1 MQTDDQGEAAISS
14 HKSASSTPT
23 GRPYAVSGLRLRL
36 VLMLLVAALP
46 AAGMLLY
53 TGLDQRRDA
62 LNEAHA
68 AVLRVARLA
77 AVTQADT
84 FVESRQLLATIAQ
97 VPAIQALHSNTCSPL
112 LSRLLNEGSRYVN
125 LGAIDAEGY
134 LRCSAVPFQSPVLLK
149 QREYFRR
156 VMQTGAFA
164 IGNYQIGMVTGQRT
178 LNLGYPLI
186 NASGGVYGVAFAA
199 LDLRWL
205 NRLAA
210 ETALPRDSALVLLDA
225 SGTVLARHPDP
236 DRWIGQRVPY
246 SAQIANDPARENGT
260 FEAKGL
266 DGVERIYSYTTLLP
280 GAGTAR
286 DGLRLVI
293 GIPRTTALG
302 QAHAALQSNLI
313 TLATV
318 VGFLLIAA
326 WFGSELLI
334 LRGLRNL
341 VSGVRRVAAGDF
353 SARSAMAHGIG
364 EVREL
369 GHAFDDMTQSLEHHQ
384 RAAQLHEQRAA
395 RLNRVYA
402 LLSGINSAIVRTRD
416 RDTLYRALCRLA
428 IDTGH
433 FRLAAVLVYQSDDSA
448 FAPHSHAG
456 DGSVVLERLQLPAH
470 ESPAAPIAQTLL
482 GGTPLI
488 SNRLVAD
495 TRLAGAMAAAI
506 THGCRACALLP
517 LRVAGEVIGV
527 IALFADEPDFFD
539 AEEIKLLEEIAADT
553 SLGLDLI
560 DKEDELHHLSYY
572 DALTGLPN
580 RVLFAD
586 RLDQALARSRFHARH
601 VAVLIARL
609 DRFKEINTFH
619 GHHAGD
625 TVLQEVSRR
634 LAEVIRSGDT
644 VARTGSAAF
653 GLILTDVG
661 NPGDAAI
668 VARKIMQAL
677 ERRIEVGGKEMYVTL
692 RVGIAVAPSDGT
704 DAETLLRSADAALHL
719 PASNDGI
726 SYRFYTPEIDVNA
739 RKRMEIE
746 RELRGALA
754 RNELEVHYQ
763 PIVELETL
771 AIVGSEALLRWRNAT
786 LGPVSPGLFIPAAE
800 ETGLII
806 PIGEWV
812 LDNACRQAR
821 AWRGAGLPSR
831 IAINASAIQL
841 RQADFEARAQ
851 AILEESGVNRDG
863 LALTLEITESN
874 VMENVQHSAQR
885 LDALRHRGLSI
896 SIDDFGTGYSSLS
909 YLKRLPVDT
918 LKIDISFIRDLTR
931 SDDDVAIVR
940 AIIALA
946 HSLGM
951 QVTAE
956 GIETVEQLTLLREL
970 RCDTGQGFL
979 FSPAVPVAA
988 FESLCRSGIRLPASA
1003 TPA

>member
-1 MQTDDQGEAAISS
+1 M
-14 HKSASSTPT
+14 
-23 GRPYAVSGLRLRL
+23 RLRL
-36 VLMLLVAALP
+36 ALLLLLAAVP
-46 AAGMLLY
+46 AAAMLLY
-53 TGLDQRRDA
+53 IGLDQRRTA
-62 LNEAHA
+62 LDDAHA
-68 AVLRVARLA
+68 AALRIARLA
-77 AVTQADT
+77 ALTQT
-84 FVESRQLLATIAQ
+84 ESFVEGRQLLATIAQ
-97 VPAIQALHSNTCSPL
+97 LPAVQALHSKTCSPL
-112 LSRLLNEGSRYVN
+112 LARLLDQGSRYVN
-125 LGAIDAEGY
+125 LGAIDAEGR
-134 LRCSAVPFQSPVLLK
+134 LRCSAVPFQPPVVLK

-156 VMQTGAFA
+156 VMQTGRFA
-164 IGNYQIGMVTGQRT
+164 IGNYQVGKVTGQRA

-186 NASGGVYGVAFAA
+186 NASGGIDGVVFAA

-210 ETALPRDSALVLLDA
+210 ETSLPHGSTLVLVDA
-225 SGTVLARHPDP
+225 AGTALARHPDP
-236 DRWIGQRVPY
+236 ERWIGQRVPY
-246 SAQIANDPARENGT
+246 GTHIAGDPTRESGT

-266 DGVERIYSYTTLLP
+266 DGIERIYSYTALLP
-280 GAGTAR
+280 GTDPLR
-286 DGLRLVI
+286 DSLRLVV
-293 GIPRTTALG
+293 GIPRATALG
-302 QAHAALQSNLI
+302 HTQAALRSNL
-313 TLATV
+313 TVLAAV
-318 VGFLLIAA
+318 LGFLLVVT
-326 WFGSELLI
+326 WFGSEMLI

-353 SARSAMAHGIG
+353 SARSAMGHGIG

-369 GHAFDDMTQSLEHHQ
+369 GRAFDDMTKSLQHHRQ
-384 RAAQLHEQRAA
+384 TAQLHEQRAA

-402 LLSGINSAIVRTRD
+402 LLSGINSTIVRTRE
-416 RDTLYRALCRLA
+416 RETLYRALCRLA
-428 IDTGH
+428 IDTGR
-433 FRLAAVLVYQSDDSA
+433 FRLAAVLIYQPEDTT

-456 DGSVVLERLQLPAH
+456 DGSVVLEHLRLPAY
-470 ESPAAPIAQTLL
+470 ESPAAPVAQSLL
-482 GGTPLI
+482 GGSTLV

-495 TRLAGAMAAAI
+495 TRLAIPMAAAI
-506 THGCRACALLP
+506 GRGCRACALLP
-517 LRVAGEVIGV
+517 LRVAGAVIGA

-539 AEEIKLLEEIAADT
+539 AEEIKLLEELAADT

-572 DALTGLPN
+572 DGLTGLPN

-586 RLDQALARSRFHARH
+586 RLDQALARNRFHARH

-634 LAEVIRSGDT
+634 LSDVIRSGDT

-653 GLILTDVG
+653 GIILTDVG

-677 ERRIEVGGKEMYVTL
+677 ERRIEVGGKEMYVAL
-692 RVGIAVAPSDGT
+692 RIGIAVAPSDGS

-719 PASNDGI
+719 PASDDGT

-739 RKRMEIE
+739 RRRMEIE
-746 RELRGALA
+746 RELRGALT

-763 PIVELETL
+763 PIVDLETL
-771 AIVGSEALLRWRNAT
+771 AIIGSEALLRWRNAA

-812 LDNACRQAR
+812 LGTACHQAR
-821 AWRGAGLPSR
+821 AWRAAGLPSR

-841 RQADFEARAQ
+841 RQTDFEARAQ

-874 VMENVQHSAQR
+874 VMENVQRSVER

-918 LKIDISFIRDLTR
+918 LKIDISFIHDLTR

-946 HSLGM
+946 HNLGM

-956 GIETVEQLTLLREL
+956 GIETTEQLAVLREL

-979 FSPAVPVAA
+979 FSPAVPATA
-988 FESLCRSGIRLPASA
+988 FEALCRNGIRLPTSA